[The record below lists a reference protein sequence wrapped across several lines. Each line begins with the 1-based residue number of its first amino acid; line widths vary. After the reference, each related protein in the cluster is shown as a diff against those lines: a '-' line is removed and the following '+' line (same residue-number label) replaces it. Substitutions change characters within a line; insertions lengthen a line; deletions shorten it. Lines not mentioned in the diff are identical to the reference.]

1 MGGRME
7 RIRREVGSGRAVSP
21 VVGVMLMLV
30 VAVVLAAVVNSFA
43 GGLAGTQEKAPQASF
58 AAEIR
63 SMETTGSAPELVI
76 KHLGGDPVPTKNV
89 KLVTK
94 WYNETTG
101 KWEIAETTAP
111 VFDASVSN
119 CYIMNADTGTCSAWT
134 NYTNLNTNYTVRY
147 YWAAGGMW
155 FNTTNKYNSPYFVVP
170 GDMPADGSGKEEELW
185 FGNYVMQKGDVIK
198 SQYSLLPPNATI
210 REDHGGDYS
219 IIEAGPDQKP
229 PIWNATYLEPGDVV
243 TVELID
249 LTTNNKIFSK
259 EVVVQ

>member
-1 MGGRME
+1 MVD
-7 RIRREVGSGRAVSP
+7 RIKIRDRKGVSP

-30 VAVVLAAVVNSFA
+30 VTIILAAVVNSFA
-43 GGLAGTQEKAPQASF
+43 GGLAGTQKKAPQASF
-58 AAEIR
+58 AVEIR
-63 SMETTGSAPELVI
+63 SKETTGSAPELVI

-89 KLVTK
+89 KLITK

-119 CYIMNADTGTCSAWT
+119 CYIMDPDTGTCYAWT

-147 YWAAGGMW
+147 YYAAGDTW
-155 FNTTNKYNSPYFVVP
+155 YNTTFKYNSPYLVAP
-170 GDMPADGSGKEEELW
+170 GDTPADGSGKEEELW

-198 SQYSLLPPNATI
+198 AQYSLIPANATI
-210 REDHGGDYS
+210 KEDYGGGSYA
-219 IIEAGPDQKP
+219 IIEAGPDQRP
-229 PIWNATYLEPGDVV
+229 PIWNATYLKPGDIVI
-243 TVELID
+243 VELID

>member
-1 MGGRME
+1 MSVEKGK
-7 RIRREVGSGRAVSP
+7 SRAVSP

-30 VAVVLAAVVNSFA
+30 VTVILAAVVNSFA
-43 GGLAGTQEKAPQASF
+43 GGLAGTQKKTPQASF
-58 AAEIR
+58 DVKIR
-63 SMETTGSAPELVI
+63 SMETTGGAPELAI

-111 VFDASVSN
+111 AFDASVSN
-119 CYIMNADTGTCSAWT
+119 CYIVDPDTGTCYAWT
-134 NYTNLNTNYTVRY
+134 NYTNLNTNYTVRSY
-147 YWAAGGMW
+147 DPTWAW
-155 FNTTNKYNSPYFVVP
+155 YNRTYKYNSPYFVVP
-170 GDMPADGSGKEEELW
+170 GDMPADNRNKEEELW

-198 SQYSLLPPNATI
+198 AQYSLLPANATI
-210 REDHGGDYS
+210 REDYGGGSYT

-229 PIWNATYLEPGDVV
+229 PIWNATYLKPGDVV